1 MVDTT
6 NPRPRREERVMK
18 SFSTYESHW
27 DEMKGKLKQR
37 FGQLTD
43 DDLMFVKGKGEELL
57 GRLREKL
64 NMSEHELHD
73 TLTELKSS
81 GAAGVENAKAK
92 IGAVV
97 DEAREKASA
106 VASDVK
112 ARASAAAED
121 VKAQASAAYDDAR
134 VRARGLFSEGEEYV
148 RHNPRECVLAA
159 LFAGFV
165 AGILIRR

>member
-1 MVDTT
+1 M
-6 NPRPRREERVMK
+6 N
-18 SFSTYESHW
+18 SFSTFESHW
-27 DEMKGKLKQR
+27 DEIKGKLKQR

-43 DDLMFVKGKGEELL
+43 DDLTFAKGKGEELL

-64 NMSEHELHD
+64 SMSEHQLHE
-73 TLTELKSS
+73 TLTELNSS
-81 GAAGVENAKAK
+81 ATASVENAKAK

-97 DEAREKASA
+97 DEARHKASS

-134 VRARGLFSEGEEYV
+134 VRARGLFSDGEEYV

-165 AGILIRR
+165 AGILVRR